1 LATLWD
7 TVVGHTAAKL
17 SLQRAV
23 EQNRTNHAYIFT
35 GPRAVG
41 KFMVARAFAAA
52 LLCPQGGCGTCNIC
66 RRVLEGKHPDVTV
79 IKPAGKNIPV
89 DAIRAVRMDAFRR
102 PAEADRKVYIIKN
115 AERMWEEGA
124 STLLKVL
131 EEPPGDVVFVLVTD
145 NAGAVLPTIRSRCQ
159 EIRFANIPIED
170 LKEYLVETR
179 GVTEARADLIAR
191 LTGGVLG
198 RALDWCD
205 EPWRLTRRDNVVKT
219 ARALRRADL
228 NRVLEMA
235 GELHREVRA
244 PVEELAAD
252 YQEKKQLLDDGSLDN
267 AVVRRFG
274 KEFDEE
280 LKREQLKEELR
291 GVKEVLSTLSWWY
304 RDILIY
310 KEGGDAGLLVN
321 RDLEPEIAE
330 EASALPLN
338 KLLRCIEL
346 IEESIRAAEQ
356 NVTPQLNIESTLLGL
371 QEALYA

>member
-7 TVVGHTAAKL
+7 TVVGHAAAKL

-23 EQNRTNHAYIFT
+23 EQNHTNHAYLFT

-79 IKPAGKNIPV
+79 MKPAGKNIPV
-89 DAIRAVRMDAFRR
+89 DAIRALRMDAFRR
-102 PAEADRKVYIIKN
+102 PVEADRKVYIIKN

-145 NAGAVLPTIRSRCQ
+145 NSGAVLPTIRSRCQ
-159 EIRFANIPIED
+159 EIRFTNIPIED

-205 EPWRLTRRDNVVKT
+205 EPWRLARRDNVVKT

-280 LKREQLKEELR
+280 LKRQQLKEELR

-310 KEGGDAGLLVN
+310 KEGGDTALLVN